1 MEEHMGMKLFW
12 FSRSSILSTLTKKS
26 LVNHKNIRTGL
37 IFSICHLFFQFVICH
52 SFLNLSFLFF
62 YFLNLS
68 FLNLSFLSFHF
79 FFFYLSFL
87 SQSFVPLTRLTMWLK
102 MLQLHN
108 EYLHFLLDCQ
118 YKLSNTRLA
127 PRFSTY
133 FSAFLYAGINKDAF
147 SVHREWVCTRVGDH
161 ATLVGCS

>member
-1 MEEHMGMKLFW
+1 MEEHMEMKLFW
-12 FSRSSILSTLTKKS
+12 FSRSSILSTLTKNKFGES
-26 LVNHKNIRTGL
+26 QKHSDRAYFLNL
-37 IFSICHLFFQFVICH
+37 SFIFSICHLSFISQFVIY
-52 SFLNLSFLFF
+52 FFLFSQF
-62 YFLNLS
+62 VIFVIS
-68 FLNLSFLSFHF
+68 F

-108 EYLHFLLDCQ
+108 EYLPFLLDCQ

-147 SVHREWVCTRVGDH
+147 SVHREWGCTRVGDH